1 MNTPSRPAARSLD
14 WTVVRNRMAAAIE
27 QTEALLEAA
36 QQDCEAQYE
45 QRSPRAAVEVP
56 AGQNEEQTVGLVTF
70 VLAGRQLALEIRYV
84 CEIVS
89 RARVSPLP
97 GMPPHACGVYDLRG
111 QLLPVF
117 DLRGPVGLPRAAGIA
132 NDWAIVCGHERPEFL
147 ILSEAAPEI
156 LALSPD
162 EIGAAEGAPVSATPW
177 HRATT
182 RSGTVIL
189 DGRLL
194 LDDRRFFLDDEK
206 ITAGDETERTEF
218 HESPTSE

>member
-1 MNTPSRPAARSLD
+1 MKTPSRPAARPLD
-14 WTVVRNRMAAAIE
+14 WTAVRSRMAAAIE

-36 QQDCEAQYE
+36 QQDSEAEYE
-45 QRSPRAAVEVP
+45 QPRVAVDAS
-56 AGQNEEQTVGLVTF
+56 AGQSEEQAVSLVIF
-70 VLAGRQLALEIRYV
+70 VLADRQFALEIRFV

-89 RARVSPLP
+89 SARVSPLP

-117 DLRGPVGLPRAAGIA
+117 DLRGLLDLPQVVGIA
-132 NDWAIVCGHERPEFL
+132 NDWAIVCGQERPEFL
-147 ILSEAAPEI
+147 ILCEAAPEI
-156 LALSPD
+156 KAVSLK
-162 EIGAAEGAPVSATPW
+162 ETGAADSAPATAW

-182 RSGTVIL
+182 KAGTVIL

-194 LDDRRFFLDDEK
+194 LEDRRFFLDDEQ
-206 ITAGDETERTEF
+206 ITASDETERTEF

>member
-1 MNTPSRPAARSLD
+1 MKTPSRPAARPLD
-14 WTVVRNRMAAAIE
+14 WTAVRSRMAAAIE

-36 QQDCEAQYE
+36 QQDSEAQYE
-45 QRSPRAAVEVP
+45 QRSPGVAVDVS
-56 AGQNEEQTVGLVTF
+56 AGQSEEQAVGLVIF
-70 VLAGRQLALEIRYV
+70 VLADRQFALEIRYV

-117 DLRGPVGLPRAAGIA
+117 DLRGPLDLPQEARIA
-132 NDWAIVCGHERPEFL
+132 DDWAIVCGQERPEFL

-156 LALSPD
+156 STLPLEQIRAAEPAPGKPWHWATTK
-162 EIGAAEGAPVSATPW
+162 IGA
-177 HRATT
+177 
-182 RSGTVIL
+182 VIL
-189 DGRLL
+189 DGRRL
-194 LDDRRFFLDDEK
+194 LDDRRFFLEDEQ
-206 ITAGDETERTEF
+206 ITASDETERTEF

>member
-1 MNTPSRPAARSLD
+1 MKTPSRPAARPLD
-14 WTVVRNRMAAAIE
+14 WTAVRSRMAAAIE

-36 QQDCEAQYE
+36 QQDSEAQYE
-45 QRSPRAAVEVP
+45 QRSTGVAVDVS
-56 AGQNEEQTVGLVTF
+56 AGQSEEQAVGLVIF
-70 VLAGRQLALEIRYV
+70 VLADRQFALEIRYV

-117 DLRGPVGLPRAAGIA
+117 DLRGTLDLPQEARIA
-132 NDWAIVCGHERPEFL
+132 DDWAIVCGQERPEFL

-156 LALSPD
+156 STLPLEEIRAAEPAPGKAWHWATTK
-162 EIGAAEGAPVSATPW
+162 IGA
-177 HRATT
+177 
-182 RSGTVIL
+182 VIL
-189 DGRLL
+189 DGRRL
-194 LDDRRFFLDDEK
+194 LDDRRFFLEDEQ
-206 ITAGDETERTEF
+206 ITASDETERTEF